1 MHKIFISY
9 SRRDKKTVFKLKEE
23 IEQFVGKDSCWI
35 DLTGIESDK
44 QFIDVIIE
52 AIDHADIFL
61 FMYSQNSYS
70 SEWSRKELEYANNEG
85 KKIVFV
91 NLNQHH
97 LSKYY
102 RFQFGGHDIIDISE
116 KEQKLK
122 LLCNLKEW
130 TGKTQFEKDRLIKE
144 YNSIIGNACKRKHW
158 YKFEKRV
165 FPNEFHPAINLGIAF
180 QLLLYVL
187 FLLMAVWTFLGGCLA
202 FYQHPQLSHFL
213 LIIALSVSFWATI
226 NIRKKQT
233 IWLAIIFV
241 LDFIEIYLVSHL
253 GDFLFQN
260 WHNFSKLAYP
270 MSIRYQLLYSLG
282 TNMKIHHFMG
292 IHTYLIFLA
301 LSHII
306 IICSMLCIHKDG
318 KSAWAYMK

>member
-1 MHKIFISY
+1 M
-9 SRRDKKTVFKLKEE
+9 
-23 IEQFVGKDSCWI
+23 
-35 DLTGIESDK
+35 
-44 QFIDVIIE
+44 
-52 AIDHADIFL
+52 
-61 FMYSQNSYS
+61 
-70 SEWSRKELEYANNEG
+70 
-85 KKIVFV
+85 
-91 NLNQHH
+91 
-97 LSKYY
+97 
-102 RFQFGGHDIIDISE
+102 
-116 KEQKLK
+116 
-122 LLCNLKEW
+122 
-130 TGKTQFEKDRLIKE
+130 
-144 YNSIIGNACKRKHW
+144 
-158 YKFEKRV
+158 
-165 FPNEFHPAINLGIAF
+165 GIAF

-282 TNMKIHHFMG
+282 ANMKIHHFMG